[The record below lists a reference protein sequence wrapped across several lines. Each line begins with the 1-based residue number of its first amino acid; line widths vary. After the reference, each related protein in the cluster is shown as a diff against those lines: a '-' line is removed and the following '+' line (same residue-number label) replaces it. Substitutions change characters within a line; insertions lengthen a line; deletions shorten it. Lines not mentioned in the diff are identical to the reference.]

1 MKKILIAYYSRTG
14 NTKNIGRKIAKI
26 LKADIEEIIDKKNRM
41 GIIRWLIAGR
51 DAFKKKETEITF
63 KKSSSK
69 YNLLVIGTP
78 VWAATLVP
86 AIRTYLKKNKVKRI
100 AFFCTCGGSPGKTFD
115 ELKKISK
122 KPLATLSVRTKEL
135 ELHEKEIKDFCKK
148 IK

>member
-1 MKKILIAYYSRTG
+1 MKKILVAYYSRTG

-51 DAFKKKETEITF
+51 DALKKKETEITF
-63 KKSSSK
+63 KKNPSK

-122 KPLATLSVRTKEL
+122 KPLATLNVRAKEL